1 MLRKLLLVSIVLCML
16 GCTPAASQPV
26 LQSALVDDPT
36 GTFTPTLPPSSPS
49 TQTEPPPSATALPP
63 TATLTQ
69 EPTGTPAPTL
79 VSTPAQVAMGPDV
92 FPPGV
97 NPLTGLVVPDPAQL
111 QVAPVLVS
119 ITDSPLTARPQAGLS
134 FSSFVYEFYI
144 GEGATRFLSV
154 FYANP
159 PTQVVDGKL
168 ESDSVKVGPIRSGR
182 MLYESLRKLYNG
194 FLVFAGATQYILGQ
208 LQNYQ
213 VVYGSQTIDINHAF
227 ISVKEIKDLAASGSR
242 KFVPAA
248 MTGLRFDPQAP
259 PNGLL
264 ANKLWLSFNLRCQVR
279 WIYDPATGYYNRYQ
293 DQDDAT
299 TFVEATD
306 RLNGKPLAFS
316 NVIVLFTDVHFYDPT
331 LFSVDLL
338 NITKREALLFRDGKM
353 YPIFWKTAVDDFGRK
368 TGLLR
373 PPLFVDAKGNPFP
386 LKPGQTWVE
395 IVPRFTPYYESVDEL
410 DYLHLVNNKQPGSGV
425 WTVHFTTPTSEYPDD
440 LSAVPTP

>member
-1 MLRKLLLVSIVLCML
+1 MLRKLLIVSIILCLL
-16 GCTPAASQPV
+16 GCTPAVATPV
-26 LQSALVDDPT
+26 LDAESIDPT
-36 GTFTPTLPPSSPS
+36 GTFTATLPPAIPS
-49 TQTEPPPSATALPP
+49 EPPATATALPS
-63 TATLTQ
+63 TATPTLA
-69 EPTGTPAPTL
+69 PTGTPAPTL
-79 VSTPAQVAMGPDV
+79 VSTPVLRAMGPDD
-92 FPPGV
+92 FPAGV

-134 FSSFVYEFYI
+134 FSSFVYEFYL
-144 GEGATRFLSV
+144 GEGATRFMSV

-159 PTQVVDGKL
+159 PTQMVNGNL

-194 FLVFAGATQYILGQ
+194 FLVFAGATQYILNQ

-227 ISVKEIKDLAASGSR
+227 ISVKEMKDLAATGAR
-242 KFVPAA
+242 KFVPAT
-248 MTGLRFDPQAP
+248 MTGLRFDPQPP

-264 ANKLWLSFNLRCQVR
+264 ANKLWVPYNLRCQVR
-279 WIYDPATGYYNRYQ
+279 WIFDPSTGFYNRYQ

-353 YPIFWKTAVDDFGRK
+353 YPIYWKTSVDDFGRR

-373 PPLFVDAKGNPFP
+373 PPLFVDGQGNPFP

-425 WTVHFTTPTSEYPDD
+425 WTVHFVAPASEYPDD
-440 LSAVPTP
+440 LSQVPTP